1 MTPLMYACRN
11 GREKIVEILL
21 HHKPD
26 VNKQDQ
32 RGWTVSTSMS
42 LMYRNCL
49 SIYL

>member
-32 RGWTVSTSMS
+32 RGWTVS
-42 LMYRNCL
+42 
-49 SIYL
+49 